1 MKANYLDMYL
11 QITKGFDRMHSEDYT
26 SPENQAD
33 NIKICSILKDVPIE
47 YSNFTTSSAP
57 SSET

>member
-11 QITKGFDRMHSEDYT
+11 QITKGFDWMHSEDYI

-47 YSNFTTSSAP
+47 YSNSTTSSAP

>member
-33 NIKICSILKDVPIE
+33 NIKICSILKDVPME
-47 YSNFTTSSAP
+47 YSNSTTSSAH
-57 SSET
+57 

>member
-11 QITKGFDRMHSEDYT
+11 QITKGFDRMHSEDYI
-26 SPENQAD
+26 SPEKQAD

-47 YSNFTTSSAP
+47 YSNATTCLAP

>member
-26 SPENQAD
+26 APENQAD
-33 NIKICSILKDVPIE
+33 NSKICSILKDVPIE
-47 YSNFTTSSAP
+47 YSNSTTSSAP